1 MNYFYRIPFPD
12 YPAFLSER
20 QVYVLFK
27 RTIIIFIE
35 SNPMGILFF
44 ARDRKTVS
52 IVIHLIAHLRKQ

>member
-20 QVYVLFK
+20 QGYVLFK